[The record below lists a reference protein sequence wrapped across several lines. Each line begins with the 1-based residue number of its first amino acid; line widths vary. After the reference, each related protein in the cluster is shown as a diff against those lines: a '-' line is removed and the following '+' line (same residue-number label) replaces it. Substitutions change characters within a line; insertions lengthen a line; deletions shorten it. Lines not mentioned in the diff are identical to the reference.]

1 MIPADTDIADLS
13 GQLADNRVAIG
24 AVAEEYPTM
33 EGELAEVMGQAEAE
47 GFGATGIALLDHT
60 PEQPADLRDIAQELL
75 MAGELDTVIVRAP
88 ASGAIVSDIHSRAEI
103 ESAQWRFLGDSDY
116 VAATRTLID
125 EINSAGISWG
135 GVTALALLAL
145 LVVVVLAAV
154 AARST
159 RFRRG

>member
-13 GQLADNRVAIG
+13 GQLADNGVAIG
-24 AVAEEYPTM
+24 SVAEQYPTM
-33 EGELAEVMGQAEAE
+33 EGELAEVMDQAEVE
-47 GFGATGIALLDHT
+47 GFGAAGIAVLDHT
-60 PEQPADLRDIAQELL
+60 PENAADLRDIAQELL

-116 VAATRTLID
+116 VAATRTLIED
-125 EINSAGISWG
+125 INSAGISWG
-135 GVTALALLAL
+135 AVTALALLAL
-145 LVVVVLAAV
+145 LVVLVLATL

-159 RFRRG
+159 LSRRD